1 MCANLVTKKLTIITL
16 SYNCVDQVQSFMEGI
31 NRLDSSYFD
40 LIIFD
45 GGSQDGTYEK
55 FSKYEKNIKYLNSEP
70 DRGFYFALND
80 AVKTVETEYY
90 LVFGV
95 DDIPSIEL
103 EKVIREEL
111 HFGADLILGRTR
123 LSPSGRLKVP
133 GPRWLHRLI
142 WGRCISHHSV
152 GTIIRTGS
160 HAKFGWYDTA
170 YSMLADGKF
179 IKSIFKLNGNI
190 RYSNAEFGTFAENG
204 MSSRAIFISIVESFR
219 LQTQLGEN
227 FIIQLLFLIFR
238 MIKNR
243 KNL

>member
-1 MCANLVTKKLTIITL
+1 MTKKLTVITL
-16 SYNCVDQVQSFMEGI
+16 SYNCVEQVELFMEGI
-31 NRLDSSYFD
+31 SKLDSSYFD

-45 GGSQDGTYEK
+45 GGSQDGTYER
-55 FSKYEKNIKYLNSEP
+55 FLNYRKNIKYLHSSP

-80 AVKTVETEYY
+80 AVKMVETEYY
-90 LVFGV
+90 LVLGV
-95 DDIPSIEL
+95 DDRPSKEL
-103 EKVIREEL
+103 KKVIREEL

-133 GPRWLHRLI
+133 GPRWLHRFI

-152 GTIIRTGS
+152 GTIIRTAS
-160 HAKFGWYDTA
+160 HAKFGLYDTA

-179 IKSIFKLNGNI
+179 IKSVFKLNGTI
-190 RYSNAEFGTFAENG
+190 RYSNVEFGTFAENG
-204 MSSRAIFISIVESFR
+204 MSSRSLFISIVESFR

-227 FIIQLLFLIFR
+227 FIVQLLFLFYR
-238 MIKNR
+238 MIKHR